1 MVINNI
7 KDFCE
12 YFGCESEKHLEHD
25 MYKYTD
31 CGAWITWDD
40 NGFCIGSIVEGS
52 DAEFCRG
59 FTYPVESEIVDAWMK
74 ELEELCDEA
83 WNEAND
89 YDDDDDDEEITL
101 KISRID
107 IKSETFCTPW
117 NGKLYCVDICED
129 AEERSAWL
137 YNSAYGVKSLMF
149 GCMVNAQSR
158 EAFLDMVFS
167 NLPDYIESYAEE
179 YED

>member
-7 KDFCE
+7 HDLAEHLGTTVDRLERDF
-12 YFGCESEKHLEHD
+12 
-25 MYKYTD
+25 YKYTD
-31 CGAWITWDD
+31 CGAWIHWDESSVAF
-40 NGFCIGSIVEGS
+40 GTIVEGS
-52 DAEFCRG
+52 DAEFNDDLL
-59 FTYPVESEIVDAWMK
+59 FPFSSEFFD
-74 ELEELCDEA
+74 ECLEEIENQADIA
-83 WNEAND
+83 WHEAND
-89 YDDDDDDEEITL
+89 EDEEEEINL
-101 KISRID
+101 QISRIA

-137 YNSAYGVKSLMF
+137 YNAAYGVKSLMF

-158 EAFLDMVFS
+158 EAFLDTVFS
-167 NLPDYIESYAEE
+167 NLPDYIDSYADE